1 MGKDKIQMH
10 GDKPTLTLH
19 SSQPISPPL
28 LATPTPIRAANK
40 MKRKLNEHD
49 VPDAEDGS
57 SPASKRRAS
66 DASQTESPK
75 PRKATALAPAPSFAD
90 LDLEPRLLRGIRD
103 QKWSIP
109 TAVQSQAIP
118 LALQGRDILARSGT
132 GTGKTGAYLLPI
144 LHNTLRRKGKSSL
157 ILVPTKELALQIT
170 KVAKALS
177 AYCGQDIRIQNIAG
191 KESELVT
198 KAKLADRPDIVIA
211 TPARAWININN
222 GALSVTELAHLVVD
236 EGDLV
241 MGYGFKDDLDQIEE
255 NIPTGVQKFLMSAT
269 LNTEVKSLGTL
280 LCVDPV
286 VLKLDDLDKNAQKV
300 KQYVIKCAEEEKF
313 LLIYAMFKL
322 QLIKGKS
329 IVFVGDT
336 DRSYRVKLFLE
347 QFGIKSCVL
356 NSELPLA
363 SRLHIVEEFNK
374 NIYNIL
380 IASDETEILGQQE
393 IGESRPKKK
402 SKKENES
409 KTDSGVSRGI
419 DFLNVS
425 CVLNFDFPGTYK
437 SYFHRIGRTARAG
450 KSGTAISFI
459 IPKDKYRKHKSTTF
473 SGCEN
478 DEEIL
483 KKVEKHQ
490 EEGQKLEN
498 YNFDMKRLE
507 PFRYRFGDALR
518 SVTRIA
524 IREARIKEIRLEL
537 SKSAKLS
544 RYFEENPEALAHLR
558 HDQTLNH
565 PARIQPHL
573 KHVPD
578 YLLPGGK
585 KPEDVGFVGLNLP
598 RLDRKKFIKGKGRKV
613 VRGRNGKVDPLKTFN
628 ARGKSKK

>member
-1 MGKDKIQMH
+1 M
-10 GDKPTLTLH
+10 
-19 SSQPISPPL
+19 
-28 LATPTPIRAANK
+28 AV
-40 MKRKLNEHD
+40 KRKLNEHD
-49 VPDAEDGS
+49 VPQEESRQAT
-57 SPASKRRAS
+57 KRRAS
-66 DASQTESPK
+66 DASQTEPSALS
-75 PRKATALAPAPSFAD
+75 KAAETAEASFSD
-90 LDLEPRLLRGIRD
+90 FELEPRLLRGIRD
-103 QKWSIP
+103 QKWSSP

-144 LHNTLRRKGKSSL
+144 LHNTLRRRGKTSL

-177 AYCGQDIRIQNIAG
+177 THCGQDIRIQNIAG
-191 KESELVT
+191 KESEVVT
-198 KAKLADRPDIVIA
+198 KAKLADSPDIVIA
-211 TPARAWININN
+211 TPGRASTNINN

-241 MGYGFKDDLDQIEE
+241 MGYGFKEDLDQIAQS
-255 NIPTGVQKFLMSAT
+255 IPKGVQIFLMSAT
-269 LNTEVKSLGTL
+269 LNTEVESLGSL
-280 LCVDPV
+280 LCTDPV
-286 VLKLDDLDKNAQKV
+286 VLKLDDLEKGSQKV

-322 QLIKGKS
+322 GLIKGKT

-380 IASDETEILGQQE
+380 IASDETEILGSRHKE
-393 IGESRPKKK
+393 DSESKPKTKKAKTDKK
-402 SKKENES
+402 SEP
-409 KTDSGVSRGI
+409 DSGVSRGI

-425 CVLNFDFPGTYK
+425 CVLNFDFPSTYK

-473 SGCEN
+473 AACEN
-478 DEEIL
+478 DEEVLI
-483 KKVEKHQ
+483 KVEKHQ
-490 EEGQKLEN
+490 KDGQKLEN

-524 IREARIKEIRLEL
+524 IREARIKEIRMEL
-537 SKSAKLS
+537 SKSQKLS
-544 RYFEENPEALAHLR
+544 RY
-558 HDQTLNH
+558 
-565 PARIQPHL
+565 
-573 KHVPD
+573 
-578 YLLPGGK
+578 
-585 KPEDVGFVGLNLP
+585 VGLP
-598 RLDRKKFIKGKGRKV
+598 PFITHSFSF
-613 VRGRNGKVDPLKTFN
+613 LT
-628 ARGKSKK
+628 

>member
-1 MGKDKIQMH
+1 MH
-10 GDKPTLTLH
+10 TSHDTLRT
-19 SSQPISPPL
+19 QTRP
-28 LATPTPIRAANK
+28 RAAI

-49 VPDAEDGS
+49 VPEAEI

-66 DASQTESPK
+66 DASQNESASPPK
-75 PRKATALAPAPSFAD
+75 PATAVATTTASFAD
-90 LDLEPRLLRGIRD
+90 LELEARLLRGIRD
-103 QKWSIP
+103 LKWSSP
-109 TAVQSQAIP
+109 TAVQAQAIP

-132 GTGKTGAYLLPI
+132 GTGKTGAYLLPL
-144 LHNTLRRKGKSSL
+144 LHNTLRRKGKTSL
-157 ILVPTKELALQIT
+157 ILVPTKELALQIA

-177 AYCGQDIRIQNIAG
+177 AHCGQDIRIQNIAG
-191 KESELVT
+191 KESEVVT
-198 KAKLADRPDIVIA
+198 KAKLADKPDIVVA
-211 TPARAWININN
+211 TPARASANINN
-222 GALSVTELAHLVVD
+222 GALAVSDLAHLVVD

-241 MGYGFKDDLDQIEE
+241 MGYGFQDDLNQIKD
-255 NIPTGVQKFLMSAT
+255 NIPSGVQKFLMSAT
-269 LNTEVKSLGTL
+269 LNTEVESLGSL
-280 LCVDPV
+280 LCTDPV
-286 VLKLDDLDKNAQKV
+286 ILKLDDLDKNAEKV

-347 QFGIKSCVL
+347 QFGIKACVL

-380 IASDETEILGQQE
+380 IASDETEILGAQE
-393 IGESRPKKK
+393 KKMNESRPKKK
-402 SKKENES
+402 ARKDKANT
-409 KTDSGVSRGI
+409 TDSGVSRGI

-425 CVLNFDFPGTYK
+425 CVLNFDFPSTYK

-473 SGCEN
+473 AGCEN
-478 DEEIL
+478 DEEVL
-483 KKVEKHQ
+483 QKVEKHQ

-537 SKSAKLS
+537 SKSQKLS
-544 RYFEENPEALAHLR
+544 RYVSRNVDVPFERTTN
-558 HDQTLNH
+558 TLS
-565 PARIQPHL
+565 
-573 KHVPD
+573 V
-578 YLLPGGK
+578 
-585 KPEDVGFVGLNLP
+585 
-598 RLDRKKFIKGKGRKV
+598 
-613 VRGRNGKVDPLKTFN
+613 
-628 ARGKSKK
+628 

>member
-1 MGKDKIQMH
+1 
-10 GDKPTLTLH
+10 
-19 SSQPISPPL
+19 
-28 LATPTPIRAANK
+28 

-49 VPDAEDGS
+49 IPEEE
-57 SPASKRRAS
+57 SPHPSKRRAS
-66 DASQTESPK
+66 DASQTEPTSPTK
-75 PRKATALAPAPSFAD
+75 SSKATATITSFAEFQ
-90 LDLEPRLLRGIRD
+90 LEPRLLRGIRD
-103 QKWSIP
+103 QKWSSP
-109 TAVQSQAIP
+109 TAVQSRAIP

-132 GTGKTGAYLLPI
+132 GTGKTAAYLLPL
-144 LHNTLRRKGKSSL
+144 LHNTLRRKGKTSL

-170 KVAKALS
+170 KVAKSLS
-177 AYCGQDIRIQNIAG
+177 AHCGQDIRIQNIAG
-191 KESELVT
+191 KESEVVT
-198 KAKLADRPDIVIA
+198 KAKLADCPDIVIA
-211 TPARAWININN
+211 TPARASANINN
-222 GALSVTELAHLVVD
+222 GALSVGELAHLVVD

-241 MGYGFKDDLDQIEE
+241 MGYGFKEDLDQIAQS
-255 NIPTGVQKFLMSAT
+255 IPKGVQMFLMSAT
-269 LNTEVKSLGTL
+269 LNTEVESLGSL
-280 LCVDPV
+280 LCTDPV
-286 VLKLDDLDKNAQKV
+286 ILKLDDLDKNSQRV

-313 LLIYAMFKL
+313 LMIYAMFKL

-363 SRLHIVEEFNK
+363 SRLHIVDEFNK

-380 IASDETEILGQQE
+380 IASDETEILGSRQE
-393 IGESRPKKK
+393 KAESRPKKK
-402 SKKENES
+402 AKKDKES

-425 CVLNFDFPGTYK
+425 CVLNFDFPATYK

-459 IPKDKYRKHKSTTF
+459 IPKEKYRKHKSTTF
-473 SGCEN
+473 AGCEN
-478 DEEIL
+478 DEEVL

-537 SKSAKLS
+537 SKSQKLS

-578 YLLPGGK
+578 YLLPGGR
-585 KPEDVGFVGLNLP
+585 KPEDVGFVGLNMP
-598 RLDRKKFIKGKGRKV
+598 KPDRRKYVKGRGRKV

-628 ARGKSKK
+628 ARGKGKK

>member
-1 MGKDKIQMH
+1 
-10 GDKPTLTLH
+10 H
-19 SSQPISPPL
+19 SRKKESDALDSIYR
-28 LATPTPIRAANK
+28 TPRTHAFTNTDTSFKK

-49 VPDAEDGS
+49 VPEVDDAS
-57 SPASKRRAS
+57 SPASKHGAS
-66 DASQTESPK
+66 GASQTESPN
-75 PRKATALAPAPSFAD
+75 PTKATPPAPSFAD
-90 LDLEPRLLRGIRD
+90 FELEPRLLRGIRD

-132 GTGKTGAYLLPI
+132 GTGKTAAYLLPI

-170 KVAKALS
+170 KVSKALS
-177 AYCGQDIRIQNIAG
+177 AHCGQDIRIQNIAG
-191 KESELVT
+191 KESEVVT
-198 KAKLADRPDIVIA
+198 KAKLADNPDVVIA

-222 GALSVTELAHLVVD
+222 GALSVAELAHLVVD

-241 MGYGFKDDLDQIEE
+241 MGYGFKDDLDQIKE

-269 LNTEVKSLGTL
+269 LNTEVESLGTL

-393 IGESRPKKK
+393 TGESRPKKK
-402 SKKENES
+402 SKKEQDS

-459 IPKDKYRKHKSTTF
+459 IPKEKYRKHKSTTF
-473 SGCEN
+473 TGCEH

-585 KPEDVGFVGLNLP
+585 KPEDVGFTGLNIP

-628 ARGKSKK
+628 ARGRSKR

>member
-1 MGKDKIQMH
+1 M
-10 GDKPTLTLH
+10 
-19 SSQPISPPL
+19 
-28 LATPTPIRAANK
+28 AN
-40 MKRKLNEHD
+40 KRKLNEHD
-49 VPDAEDGS
+49 VPEET
-57 SPASKRRAS
+57 SPQPAKRRAS
-66 DASQTESPK
+66 DASETEQAITPSK
-75 PRKATALAPAPSFAD
+75 PSKANTAPVASFAEFE
-90 LDLEPRLLRGIRD
+90 LEPRLLRGIRD
-103 QKWSIP
+103 QKWSSP
-109 TAVQSQAIP
+109 TAVQSKAIP

-132 GTGKTGAYLLPI
+132 GTGKTAAYLLPV
-144 LHNTLRRKGKSSL
+144 LHNALRRKGKTSL

-177 AYCGQDIRIQNIAG
+177 THCGQEIRIQNIAG
-191 KESELVT
+191 KESDVVT
-198 KAKLADRPDIVIA
+198 KAKLADNPEIVIA
-211 TPARAWININN
+211 TPARACANINT
-222 GALSVTELAHLVVD
+222 GALSVAELAHLVVD

-241 MGYGFKDDLDQIEE
+241 MGYGFKEDLDQIAQ
-255 NIPTGVQKFLMSAT
+255 NIPKGVQIFLMSAT
-269 LNTEVKSLGTL
+269 LNTEVESLGSL
-280 LCVDPV
+280 LCTDPV
-286 VLKLDDLDKNAQKV
+286 VLKLDDLDKDSERV

-322 QLIKGKS
+322 RLIKGKT

-380 IASDETEILGQQE
+380 IASDETEILGSRKKDDDA
-393 IGESRPKKK
+393 SRPKKK
-402 SKKENES
+402 SKTDK
-409 KTDSGVSRGI
+409 KAADTDSGVSRGI

-425 CVLNFDFPGTYK
+425 CVLNFDFPSSYK

-459 IPKDKYRKHKSTTF
+459 IPKDKYRKHKPTTF
-473 SGCEN
+473 AACEN
-478 DEEIL
+478 DEEVL
-483 KKVEKHQ
+483 VKVESHQ
-490 EEGQKLEN
+490 KDGQKLEN

-518 SVTRIA
+518 SVTKIA
-524 IREARIKEIRLEL
+524 IREARIKEIRMEL
-537 SKSAKLS
+537 SKSQKLS

-573 KHVPD
+573 KHIPD
-578 YLLPGGK
+578 YLLPGGR
-585 KPEDVGFVGLNLP
+585 KPEDVGFVGLNMP
-598 RLDRKKFIKGKGRKV
+598 RPGGRKFVKGKGRKV

-628 ARGKSKK
+628 ARGKAKK

>member
-1 MGKDKIQMH
+1 
-10 GDKPTLTLH
+10 
-19 SSQPISPPL
+19 
-28 LATPTPIRAANK
+28 
-40 MKRKLNEHD
+40 MKRKLNEND
-49 VPDAEDGS
+49 VPEEA
-57 SPASKRRAS
+57 SPQPSKRRAS
-66 DASQTESPK
+66 DAPQAEESASQPK
-75 PRKATALAPAPSFAD
+75 PSKTTAPANAASFAEFQ
-90 LDLEPRLLRGIRD
+90 LEPRLLRGIRD
-103 QKWSIP
+103 QKWSSP
-109 TAVQSQAIP
+109 TAVQSRAIP

-132 GTGKTGAYLLPI
+132 GTGKTAAYLLPL
-144 LHNTLRRKGKSSL
+144 LHNTLRRKGKTSL

-177 AYCGQDIRIQNIAG
+177 AHCGQDIRIQNIAG
-191 KESELVT
+191 KESEVVT
-198 KAKLADRPDIVIA
+198 KAKLADNPDIVVA
-211 TPARAWININN
+211 TPARASANINN
-222 GALSVTELAHLVVD
+222 GALSVGELAHLVVD

-241 MGYGFKDDLDQIEE
+241 LGYGFKEDLDQIAQ
-255 NIPTGVQKFLMSAT
+255 NIPKGVQMFLMSAT
-269 LNTEVKSLGTL
+269 LNTEVESLGSL
-280 LCVDPV
+280 LCTDPV

-313 LLIYAMFKL
+313 LMVYAMFKL

-363 SRLHIVEEFNK
+363 SRLHIVDEFNK

-380 IASDETEILGQQE
+380 IASDETEILGSRQE
-393 IGESRPKKK
+393 NESRPKKK
-402 SKKENES
+402 AKKDKES

-425 CVLNFDFPGTYK
+425 CVLNFDFPATYK

-459 IPKDKYRKHKSTTF
+459 IPKEKYRKHKPTTF
-473 SGCEN
+473 AACEN
-478 DEEIL
+478 DEEVL

-537 SKSAKLS
+537 SKSQKLS
-544 RYFEENPEALAHLR
+544 RY
-558 HDQTLNH
+558 
-565 PARIQPHL
+565 
-573 KHVPD
+573 V
-578 YLLPGGK
+578 
-585 KPEDVGFVGLNLP
+585 
-598 RLDRKKFIKGKGRKV
+598 RLV
-613 VRGRNGKVDPLKTFN
+613 
-628 ARGKSKK
+628 

>member
-1 MGKDKIQMH
+1 
-10 GDKPTLTLH
+10 
-19 SSQPISPPL
+19 
-28 LATPTPIRAANK
+28 
-40 MKRKLNEHD
+40 MKRKLNDND
-49 VPDAEDGS
+49 VPEA
-57 SPASKRRAS
+57 SPSPPPKRRAS
-66 DASQTESPK
+66 DASETEANDPTTTSSANSN
-75 PRKATALAPAPSFAD
+75 ATAASFAD
-90 LDLEPRLLRGIRD
+90 FQLEPRLLRGIRD
-103 QKWSIP
+103 LRWSSP

-132 GTGKTGAYLLPI
+132 GTGKTGAYLLPV
-144 LHNTLRRKGKSSL
+144 LHNTLRRKGKTSL

-177 AYCGQDIRIQNIAG
+177 AHCGQQIRIQNIAG
-191 KESELVT
+191 KESEVVT
-198 KAKLADRPDIVIA
+198 KAKLADNPDIVIS
-211 TPARAWININN
+211 TPARASANINN
-222 GALSVTELAHLVVD
+222 GALYIKDLAHLVVD

-241 MGYGFKDDLDQIEE
+241 MGYGFKEDIDQIAQ
-255 NIPTGVQKFLMSAT
+255 NIPKGVQIFLMSAT
-269 LNTEVKSLGTL
+269 LNTEVESLGSL
-280 LCVDPV
+280 LCTDPV
-286 VLKLDDLDKNAQKV
+286 ILKLDDLDKDSKRV

-322 QLIKGKS
+322 GLIKGKT

-380 IASDETEILGQQE
+380 IASDETEILGSQKKND
-393 IGESRPKKK
+393 GERRPKKK
-402 SKKENES
+402 SKTAKES
-409 KTDSGVSRGI
+409 KNDSGVSRGI

-425 CVLNFDFPGTYK
+425 CVLNFDFPSTYK

-459 IPKDKYRKHKSTTF
+459 IPKEKYRKHKSTTF
-473 SGCEN
+473 PSCEN
-478 DEEIL
+478 DENVL

-490 EEGQKLEN
+490 EAGQKLEN

-537 SKSAKLS
+537 SKSQKLS

-578 YLLPGGK
+578 YLLPGGSR
-585 KPEDVGFVGLNLP
+585 KPEDVGFVGLDVPKVN
-598 RLDRKKFIKGKGRKV
+598 RRKFVKGKGRKV
-613 VRGRNGKVDPLKTFN
+613 VRRNGKVDPLKTFN
-628 ARGKSKK
+628 ARGKEIGRAHV